1 MRPTH
6 AADAAAGGLQPQR
19 RDPAQP
25 PPVQQP
31 AAAPPPARVGA
42 PTPETALRRNDNP
55 RSTRIN
61 NSQVNT
67 PLTQRW
73 QSGGS
78 TPLSD
83 FARVS
88 TDLATPAA
96 VPTATMPARGLLGT
110 VAGALR
116 AAAGVPTQVQW
127 MQQTMRTLRG
137 EALGADV
144 PAQPDRP
151 PTVRLALGPRAEPDA
166 VARFWQQPAV
176 AGRDGLGPH
185 HAALVAELDRLGAAH
200 GAHVGLGLSLALLA
214 VKNAAG
220 PDAPPPGVGALRAL
234 RGPDALQRVLHAD
247 AAAQAADPD
256 LGTAVALLRR
266 VSRSNQF
273 GALATA
279 LAPALRPAQLPPLR
293 RLLEADRLL
302 RPTQPAGP
310 GDARVAERP
319 LSMQRMAQ
327 RVSDAARQ
335 ELRSGPASL
344 SAQQTVESF
353 YWDNH
358 FRDDA
363 PGSELAQLKQHFA
376 QAVRELGREPATG
389 GVLSAAYRF
398 GLAGADRHLLTDE
411 AGRLAALRDSP
422 AIDAVVATLRGALDA
437 QLQAARHGP
446 VDPLRPN
453 LVART
458 IAQQVA
464 LEAWSPEHKA
474 TLSLEEMVRGRAF
487 PRMPP
492 PEVDARIEAACTQ
505 FLQGGDGAQRP
516 GAAPAAERDA
526 LRARVRGELSLVRLG
541 FEEFGRLAKQLG
553 LRLDAPGQRALE
565 RADTLIHAHTRMP
578 GARTPQAVG
587 GMVAEFLSGVYFGNH
602 IKLSHASGAAL
613 SARGLGLNATS
624 ALESG
629 FAADASLAVVPLAN
643 GSIETA
649 REQVFRAGAATH
661 GAEIFLGQ
669 DTQFRRAQGVGALV
683 GYPNDGSTLAR
694 FAAGID
700 VRARGLDTSRYEGVM
715 LRVDRRIVEDREGE
729 QGTRV
734 FRQNE
739 GEVRATAEGIAH
751 MLFERAA
758 TARSD
763 DDRERLLEDLIVR
776 FQGQGL
782 SMTLLRQQAEAHRS
796 DVAVGTGLS
805 VAGGTDDAGL
815 RVGASVTVGVEH
827 GHSTSVRHADKTGSY
842 QVNNLRTGW
851 FERRR
856 ISGGAGANAYVG
868 AVGLPPTPLLR
879 GTVAQGESGG
889 SVRVRVPLRQ
899 GQVVAE
905 KSFSDTETADP
916 RFFKE
921 IVLADKRKWVDLFA
935 FQHRDDPDPQA
946 RGEETL
952 NAFFHTIES
961 MRAGNHVYY
970 ARERLHPDVG
980 QRLDELTSLAA
991 LAPATTRALHD
1002 EIAQQ
1007 RGLLASDDRS
1017 WGPASLIAYER
1028 NGEQQG
1034 AALSVGVQLRHV
1046 SAVEGEREFV
1056 FQTPGW
1062 ADLRARERSADRFP
1076 GSLVDLD
1083 HRAAS
1088 VAAVAPAAAPASAA
1102 AAASVA
1108 AGPDPDDSPV

>member
-1 MRPTH
+1 MRSTH
-6 AADAAAGGLQPQR
+6 AADAAAGVTPSPQR
-19 RDPAQP
+19 NVPAQP
-25 PPVQQP
+25 QPQPQP
-31 AAAPPPARVGA
+31 AAVPPQARVGA
-42 PTPETALRRNDNP
+42 PAPETALRRNENP
-55 RSTRIN
+55 RSSRIN
-61 NSQVNT
+61 NSVVNT

-83 FARVS
+83 FAPVS
-88 TDLATPAA
+88 TQLATPAA
-96 VPTATMPARGLLGT
+96 VPTASVPARGILGT

-151 PTVRLALGPRAEPDA
+151 ASLRLQLGPHAGPDA

-176 AGRDGLGPH
+176 AGADGLGPH
-185 HAALVAELDRLGAAH
+185 HAALVAELDHLGAAH

-220 PDAPPPGVGALRAL
+220 PDAPPPGVGALHAL
-234 RGPDALQRVLHAD
+234 RGPDALQRVLQAD

-279 LAPALRPAQLPPLR
+279 LAPALQPEHLQPLR
-293 RLLEADRLL
+293 RLLEAQRAL
-302 RPTQPAGP
+302 QPGQPAQAAGP
-310 GDARVAERP
+310 GDPRRAERP
-319 LSMQRMAQ
+319 LSVQRMAQ
-327 RVSDAARQ
+327 RVHDAARQ
-335 ELRSGPASL
+335 ELQGGPAAL

-363 PGSELAQLKQHFA
+363 PGSELARLKQHFA

-389 GVLSAAYRF
+389 GVLSAAYKF

-422 AIDAVVATLRGALDA
+422 EVDALVATLRGALETR
-437 QLQAARHGP
+437 LQAARQGP
-446 VDPLRPN
+446 PDPLRPN
-453 LVART
+453 LAALT

-464 LEAWSPEHKA
+464 LDDWAPENKA
-474 TLSLEEMVRGRAF
+474 SLSLEELVRGRTY
-487 PRMPP
+487 PRLPP
-492 PEVDARIEAACTQ
+492 PAVDARIEAACTE
-505 FLQGGDGAQRP
+505 FLQAAGGRPPAGASP
-516 GAAPAAERDA
+516 TAEHDA

-541 FEEFGRLAKQLG
+541 FEELGRMSRQLG
-553 LRLDAPGQRALE
+553 LQLDAPGQQALE

-578 GARTPQAVG
+578 GAHTPQAVG
-587 GMVAEFLSGVYFGNH
+587 GMVAEFLGDVYFGNH

-629 FAADASLAVVPLAN
+629 FAADASLALVPLGN
-643 GSIETA
+643 GSVESA

-669 DTQFRRAQGVGALV
+669 DTQLRRAQGMGALV
-683 GYPNDGSTLAR
+683 GYPNDGSMLAR
-694 FAAGID
+694 FAGGLD
-700 VRARGLDTSRYEGVM
+700 VRARGLDSSRYEGVM
-715 LRVDRRIVEDREGE
+715 LRVDRRIVEDREGAH
-729 QGTRV
+729 GTRV

-739 GEVRATAEGIAH
+739 AEVRATAEGIAR
-751 MLFERAA
+751 MLFERAPL
-758 TARSD
+758 ARND
-763 DDRERLLEDLIVR
+763 DERQRLLEDLIVQFR
-776 FQGQGL
+776 GQGL

-805 VAGGTDDAGL
+805 IAAGTSDAGV
-815 RVGASVTVGVEH
+815 RVGGSVTAGIER
-827 GHSTSVRHADKTGSY
+827 GHRTSVRHADQTGSY

-856 ISGGAGANAYVG
+856 ISGGAGVNAYVG

-879 GTVAQGESGG
+879 GSVTQGESGG

-935 FQHRDDPDPQA
+935 FQHRNDPDPQA

-991 LAPATTRALHD
+991 LAPATLRALHD

-1034 AALSVGVQLRHV
+1034 AALNLGVQLRHQ

-1062 ADLRARERSADRFP
+1062 ADLRARERSDDRLP

-1083 HRAAS
+1083 QRAAM
-1088 VAAVAPAAAPASAA
+1088 ATAA
-1102 AAASVA
+1102 AAAA
-1108 AGPDPDDSPV
+1108 AATAPALPDDSPV

>member
-1 MRPTH
+1 MRPVH
-6 AADAAAGGLQPQR
+6 AADAAAGGLQPPR
-19 RDPAQP
+19 NEPAQP
-25 PPVQQP
+25 QAQP
-31 AAAPPPARVGA
+31 AAAQPPARVGA
-42 PTPETALRRNDNP
+42 AAPETALRRNENP

-61 NSQVNT
+61 NSLVNT

-78 TPLSD
+78 TPLRE

-96 VPTATMPARGLLGT
+96 VPTASVPARGILGA

-127 MQQTMRTLRG
+127 MQQTMRTLRS
-137 EALGADV
+137 EALGADM

-151 PTVRLALGPRAEPDA
+151 ATLRLTLGPRAEPDA
-166 VARFWQQPAV
+166 VARFWQQPTV
-176 AGRDGLGPH
+176 AGTGGLGPH

-220 PDAPPPGVGALRAL
+220 PDAAPPGVGALRAL
-234 RGPDALQRVLHAD
+234 RGPDALQRVLHAN
-247 AAAQAADPD
+247 AASAAADPD

-279 LAPALRPAQLPPLR
+279 LAPSLQPAQLAPLR
-293 RLLEADRLL
+293 RLLEADRML
-302 RPTQPAGP
+302 QPAQAPGP
-310 GDARVAERP
+310 DGAPVAERP

-327 RVSDAARQ
+327 RVGDAARQ

-344 SAQQTVESF
+344 STQQTVESF

-376 QAVRELGREPATG
+376 RAVRELGREPVTG
-389 GVLSAAYRF
+389 GVLSAAYQF

-422 AIDAVVATLRGALDA
+422 ELDAVVATLRDALDA
-437 QLQAARHGP
+437 RLQAARTGP
-446 VDPLRPN
+446 ADPLRAN

-464 LEAWSPEHKA
+464 LEAWAPENKA

-492 PEVDARIEAACTQ
+492 PDVDARIEAACTQ
-505 FLQGGDGAQRP
+505 FLQRP
-516 GAAPAAERDA
+516 GGAAPTADHDA
-526 LRARVRGELSLVRLG
+526 LRARVRGELSHVRLG
-541 FEEFGRLAKQLG
+541 FEEFGRIARQLG
-553 LRLDAPGQRALE
+553 LRLDAPAQQALE

-578 GARTPQAVG
+578 GAHTPQAVG
-587 GMVAEFLSGVYFGNH
+587 GMVAEFMSGVYFGNH

-643 GSIETA
+643 GSVETA

-669 DTQFRRAQGVGALV
+669 DTQYRRSQGVGALV
-683 GYPNDGSTLAR
+683 GYPNDGSILAR
-694 FAAGID
+694 FAGGVD

-715 LRVDRRIVEDREGE
+715 LRVDRKIVEDREGE

-739 GEVRATAEGIAH
+739 TEVRATAEGIAR

-758 TARSD
+758 TAHSD
-763 DDRERLLEDLIVR
+763 DDRQRLLDDLIVR
-776 FQGQGL
+776 FQGEGL

-805 VAGGTDDAGL
+805 MAAGTEDAGV
-815 RVGASVTVGVEH
+815 RVGASVTAGFER

-851 FERRR
+851 FERTRL
-856 ISGGAGANAYVG
+856 SGGAGVNAYVG
-868 AVGLPPTPLLR
+868 AFGLPPTPLLR
-879 GTVAQGESGG
+879 GTVTQGESGG
-889 SVRVRVPLRQ
+889 TVRVRVPLRE

-935 FQHRDDPDPQA
+935 FQHRNDPDPQA

-991 LAPATTRALHD
+991 LAPTTMRALHD

-1034 AALSVGVQLRHV
+1034 AALNVGAQLRHV
-1046 SAVEGEREFV
+1046 SAAEGEREFV

-1062 ADLRARERSADRFP
+1062 ADLRARERTAERFP

-1102 AAASVA
+1102 AAPSAAASAA